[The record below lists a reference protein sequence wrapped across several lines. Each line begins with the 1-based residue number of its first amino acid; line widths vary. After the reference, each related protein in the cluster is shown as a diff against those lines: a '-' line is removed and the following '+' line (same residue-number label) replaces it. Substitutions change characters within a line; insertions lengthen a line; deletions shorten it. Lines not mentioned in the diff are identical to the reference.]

1 MRPIAGW
8 ICSLVL
14 CSTVSAAAVPQV
26 VLSPAQPAPGEVFRV
41 TVDGVA
47 SRDGVQ
53 VRFAEREFPLW
64 QRTETSWEGLAAV
77 DRDQTPGEV
86 SLQLQVLR
94 EGAPRHLVAVAVTV
108 LPKKYPEQ
116 HLKVQE
122 GMVHL
127 SAADQER
134 ADRENRRIREVIGRR
149 SADKLWQETFEMP
162 VSGPVTGAFG
172 VRRVYNGTPKGY
184 HSGTDLAVPRGTPVA
199 ASGAG
204 QVVLVGDYFYTGKT
218 VFVDHGLG
226 LFTAYFHLD
235 AVTVDEGQR
244 VAAGSELG
252 RVGSTGRSTGPHLHW
267 GVYLSGGKADPLSLL
282 QAVAPAA
289 GGDSP

>member
-1 MRPIAGW
+1 MHPMVGW
-8 ICSLVL
+8 ICLLIL
-14 CSTVSAAAVPQV
+14 CGTVSAAAVPQV

-41 TVDGVA
+41 TVDGLA

-53 VRFAEREFPLW
+53 VRFGERVFPLW
-64 QRTETSWEGLAAV
+64 PLTETSWEGLAAV
-77 DRDQTPGEV
+77 DRDQPPGAV
-86 SLQLQVLR
+86 SLQLQALR
-94 EGAPRHLVAVAVTV
+94 AGAPQHLAAVDVTV
-108 LPKKYPEQ
+108 LAKKYPEQ
-116 HLKVQE
+116 HLQVQE

-127 SAADQER
+127 AAEDQAR

-149 SADKLWQETFEMP
+149 SADKLWQEPFGMP
-162 VSGPVTGAFG
+162 VNGPITGAFG

-184 HSGTDLAVPRGTPVA
+184 HSGTDLAAPRGTRVA

-204 QVVLVGDYFYTGKT
+204 QVALVGDFFYTGKT

-235 AVTVDEGQR
+235 TLAVGEGQQ

-267 GVYLSGGKADPLSLL
+267 GVYLGGGKADPLSLL